1 MCGTSSIGQ
10 MININLEFSQSC
22 GNGVNNVATAAVN
35 INLYASVMYDILFRV
50 ENGQMLAKF

>member
-10 MININLEFSQSC
+10 MININMEFSQGC
-22 GNGVNNVATAAVN
+22 GTTLQGNGGAATN
-35 INLYASVMYDILFRV
+35 ISLYASVMYDVLIHV

>member
-10 MININLEFSQSC
+10 MMNINMGFSQ
-22 GNGVNNVATAAVN
+22 GIGTAVN
-35 INLYASVMYDILFRV
+35 LYTAVMYDVLYHV